1 MSKKYCYQIVM
12 LLSSVIK
19 LPETK
24 EILDI
29 DTPNSFIYATHYSL
43 RNFGAKINKNRNR
56 ESRYHVV
63 QICMHHLSLLHLER
77 RLNEK
82 EKCQTFLL
90 LAISCI
96 KIRT

>member
-1 MSKKYCYQIVM
+1 MLSK
-12 LLSSVIK
+12 SVIEIPK
-19 LPETK
+19 TK

-77 RLNEK
+77 SLNEK

-90 LAISCI
+90 LAKSYIG
-96 KIRT
+96 IRT